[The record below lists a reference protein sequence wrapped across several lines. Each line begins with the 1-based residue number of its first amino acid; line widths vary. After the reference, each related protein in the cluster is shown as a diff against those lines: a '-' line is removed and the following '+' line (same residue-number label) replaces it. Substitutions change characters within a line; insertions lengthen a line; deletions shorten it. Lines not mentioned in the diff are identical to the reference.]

1 MRDRSS
7 SSGEP
12 GSDPESTQ
20 SPEPGSDPESTQPPE
35 PVSDLEVTGKRESES
50 VAAHTPPFRSC
61 DDESEDMRR
70 TLPRRRLLAAV
81 AVPGLLAGCL
91 VESAD
96 VADGSEDE
104 ESGAADASST
114 RQTEDETDDEA
125 DDLPDEVGPDGSG
138 LVVTDATVLDVTD
151 DGTET
156 MVRARLTVENAGRF
170 TYGTVE
176 FRVDA
181 HAAPPHSGDRDAV
194 GYAYVTRRF
203 PSGDRFDDGTRNVEV
218 TIAFRSQRSRS
229 RADPNWYEVDAAVRR
244 AEPS

>member
-1 MRDRSS
+1 
-7 SSGEP
+7 
-12 GSDPESTQ
+12 
-20 SPEPGSDPESTQPPE
+20 
-35 PVSDLEVTGKRESES
+35 
-50 VAAHTPPFRSC
+50 
-61 DDESEDMRR
+61 MRR

-96 VADGSEDE
+96 VADGSEGE
-104 ESGAADASST
+104 ASGDADGPSP
-114 RQTEDETDDEA
+114 RQTEDQTDDGA
-125 DDLPDEVGPDGSG
+125 DDIPDEVGPDGSG

-156 MVRARLTVENAGRF
+156 TVRARLTVENAGRF

-181 HAAPPHSGDRDAV
+181 YAAPPHSGDRDAV
-194 GYAYVTRRF
+194 GDAYVTRRF
-203 PSGDRFDDGTRNVEV
+203 PSGDRFDDGTRDFEM

-229 RADPNWYEVDAAVRR
+229 RADPNWYDVDAAVRR